1 MVVVYCWYIG
11 GGGGGV
17 LVMVYWWQKWKSNVG
32 VELRLGREVVFVL
45 TNGRKWEHPI
55 RGQCSNYS
63 ATKNLQI
70 NCDKF

>member
-1 MVVVYCWYIG
+1 MGEERCGDVRSTG
-11 GGGGGV
+11 GGGI
-17 LVMVYWWQKWKSNVG
+17 LVVVVVCWWQKWKSNVG

-63 ATKNLQI
+63 ATKKSPNKL
-70 NCDKF
+70 